1 MRRTILATCGVLLVG
16 AAAAVAWTAAGR
28 DRQYRRLIAE
38 GETAL
43 AADQS
48 GPAIE
53 AFSGAIALKPESMLG
68 YLKRGETYHTVGDLK
83 AALRDLRQ
91 ASELD
96 PGATRP
102 LEQAGDVQRALGR
115 FDRAAERYA
124 AYVVLDDRSPQV
136 LYKLA
141 LARYQNNQATTAI
154 PPLQRALALNDR
166 FAEGYYLMGLCLDAE
181 NRTRDALAALER
193 AVRLAPALAPARE
206 SLARVYRRLGR
217 RDDAIE
223 QFEALAALEPSHPE
237 RRLVLARAY
246 ADADR
251 TDLAV
256 TTLSRAAERFPDTD
270 VIYAMLGEVWLHV
283 AEARSDRVALG
294 KAVEALRAAILRGGS
309 TSREL
314 ALYGRAQ
321 LRAGD
326 VAGGLR
332 SLREAST
339 KLPVD
344 PDTFRYL
351 AMAEARSDTR
361 RARDAL
367 VRYAVL
373 ASPSAETSREVARQ
387 IGAWSMSLRDPAT
400 AATWLTRAIDPVRPD
415 PALLGDLAEAEF
427 GSGRTDAARQ
437 TVERGLAVAPG
448 NDRLLRLRARLR
460 TS

>member
-1 MRRTILATCGVLLVG
+1 
-16 AAAAVAWTAAGR
+16 
-28 DRQYRRLIAE
+28 
-38 GETAL
+38 
-43 AADQS
+43 
-48 GPAIE
+48 
-53 AFSGAIALKPESMLG
+53 
-68 YLKRGETYHTVGDLK
+68 
-83 AALRDLRQ
+83 
-91 ASELD
+91 
-96 PGATRP
+96 
-102 LEQAGDVQRALGR
+102 
-115 FDRAAERYA
+115 
-124 AYVVLDDRSPQV
+124 
-136 LYKLA
+136 
-141 LARYQNNQATTAI
+141 
-154 PPLQRALALNDR
+154 
-166 FAEGYYLMGLCLDAE
+166 
-181 NRTRDALAALER
+181 
-193 AVRLAPALAPARE
+193 
-206 SLARVYRRLGR
+206 
-217 RDDAIE
+217 
-223 QFEALAALEPSHPE
+223 
-237 RRLVLARAY
+237 
-246 ADADR
+246 
-251 TDLAV
+251 
-256 TTLSRAAERFPDTD
+256 
-270 VIYAMLGEVWLHV
+270 V

-460 TS
+460 AS

>member
-28 DRQYRRLIAE
+28 DREYRRLIAE

-141 LARYQNNQATTAI
+141 LARYQNDQPTTAI

-166 FAEGYYLMGLCLDAE
+166 FAEGYYLLGLCLEADK
-181 NRTRDALAALER
+181 RTRDALAALER

-237 RRLVLARAY
+237 RRLALARAY

-251 TDLAV
+251 IDLAV
-256 TTLSRAAERFPDTD
+256 TTLSRAAERFPDS
-270 VIYAMLGEVWLHV
+270 VGIYATLGEVWLRV
-283 AEARSDRVALG
+283 AEARG
-294 KAVEALRAAILRGGS
+294 
-309 TSREL
+309 
-314 ALYGRAQ
+314 
-321 LRAGD
+321 
-326 VAGGLR
+326 
-332 SLREAST
+332 
-339 KLPVD
+339 
-344 PDTFRYL
+344 
-351 AMAEARSDTR
+351 
-361 RARDAL
+361 
-367 VRYAVL
+367 
-373 ASPSAETSREVARQ
+373 
-387 IGAWSMSLRDPAT
+387 
-400 AATWLTRAIDPVRPD
+400 
-415 PALLGDLAEAEF
+415 
-427 GSGRTDAARQ
+427 GSGRAGEGGGGAAERRAAR
-437 TVERGLAVAPG
+437 
-448 NDRLLRLRARLR
+448 RLHQ
-460 TS
+460 S

>member
-1 MRRTILATCGVLLVG
+1 
-16 AAAAVAWTAAGR
+16 VAWTAAIR
-28 DRQYRRLIAE
+28 DREYRRLIAA
-38 GETAL
+38 GETSL
-43 AADQS
+43 SVDQS

-68 YLKRGETYHTVGDLK
+68 YLKRGETYHRIGDLK

-115 FDRAAERYA
+115 FDRAAEKYG
-124 AYVVLDDRSPQV
+124 AYVALDDRSPQV

-141 LARYQNNQATTAI
+141 LARYRNDQPASAI

-166 FAEGYYLMGLCLDAE
+166 FAEAHYLLGLCLEADG
-181 NRTRDALAALER
+181 RTRDALAALER
-193 AVRLAPALAPARE
+193 AVRLAPALTPARE
-206 SLARVYRRLGR
+206 SLARVYRRVGR

-223 QFEALAALEPSHPE
+223 QLEALAALEPARPE
-237 RRLVLARAY
+237 RRLSLARAY

-251 TDLAV
+251 PDLAV
-256 TTLSRAAERFPDTD
+256 TTLSRATERFPDSV
-270 VIYAMLGEVWLHV
+270 VIYAMLGEVWLRV

-294 KAVEALRAAILRGGS
+294 KAVEALRTAVLRGGS

-314 ALYGRAQ
+314 AMYGRAQ

-326 VAGGLR
+326 AAGGLR
-332 SLREAST
+332 SLREAAT

-344 PDTFRYL
+344 PETFRYL

-367 VRYAVL
+367 VRYTVL
-373 ASPSAETSREVARQ
+373 ASPPAEAAREAARQ
-387 IGAWSMSLRDPAT
+387 IGRWSMSLRDPAT
-400 AATWLTRAIDPVRPD
+400 AATWLSRAIDPVRPD
-415 PALLGDLAEAEF
+415 PALLCDLAEAEL
-427 GSGRTDAARQ
+427 GSGRTDAARD
-437 TVERGLAVAPG
+437 TVERGLAIAPA

>member
-1 MRRTILATCGVLLVG
+1 VRRTLLATCGVLLVG

-28 DRQYRRLIAE
+28 DRQYRRLIGE

-53 AFSGAIALKPESMLG
+53 AFSGAIALKPGSMLG
-68 YLKRGETYHTVGDLK
+68 YLKRGETYHKVGDLK
-83 AALRDLRQ
+83 AALRDLKQ

-115 FDRAAERYA
+115 FDRAADRYA
-124 AYVVLDDRSPQV
+124 SYVALDDRSPQV

-141 LARYQNNQATTAI
+141 LARYQNDEPTLAI

-166 FAEGYYLMGLCLDAE
+166 FAEGYYLLGLCLEADS
-181 NRTRDALAALER
+181 RTRDALVALEH
-193 AVRLAPALAPARE
+193 AVRLAPGLAPARE
-206 SLARVYRRLGR
+206 SLARVCRRVGR
-217 RDDAIE
+217 REDAIE
-223 QFEALAALEPSHPE
+223 QLEALAALEPSRPE
-237 RRLVLARAY
+237 RRLALARAY

-256 TTLSRAAERFPDTD
+256 TTLGRAAERFPDSV
-270 VIYAMLGEVWLHV
+270 VIYSTLGEVWLRV
-283 AEARSDRVALG
+283 AETRSDRVALG
-294 KAVEALRAAILRGGS
+294 KAIEALRNAVLRGGS
-309 TSREL
+309 SSREL

-326 VAGGLR
+326 IAGGQR
-332 SLREAST
+332 SLREAAT

-344 PDTFRYL
+344 PETFRYL
-351 AMAEARSDTR
+351 AMAEARSDRR

-367 VRYAVL
+367 VRYSAL
-373 ASPSAETSREVARQ
+373 ASPSAEASREVARQ
-387 IGAWSMSLRDPAT
+387 IGAWSISLRDPAT
-400 AATWLTRAIDPVRPD
+400 AATWLSRAIDPVRPD
-415 PALLGDLAEAEF
+415 PALLCDLAEAEL
-427 GSGRTDAARQ
+427 GSGRTDAARE

-448 NDRLLRLRARLR
+448 NDRLLKLRARLR
-460 TS
+460 S